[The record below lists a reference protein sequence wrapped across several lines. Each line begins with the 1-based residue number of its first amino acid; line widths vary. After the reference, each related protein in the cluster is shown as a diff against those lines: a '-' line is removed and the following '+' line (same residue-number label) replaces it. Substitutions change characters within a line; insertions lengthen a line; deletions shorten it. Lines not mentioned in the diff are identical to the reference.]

1 MTKQQHIEQVSNR
14 IEEYENLHSNYKKKY
29 NISIIFF
36 MVLLILVVVLF
47 VVYIIVK
54 KDLSIYD
61 LILLIGALLILV
73 CVSCIPIVKY
83 SETIERLEI
92 KIDTLQKVLGYY
104 IIMMLE

>member
-1 MTKQQHIEQVSNR
+1 MTKQQHIEQVSKR
-14 IEEYENLHSNYKKKY
+14 IEECENLYSNYKKKY

-61 LILLIGALLILV
+61 LILLIGAPFILV
-73 CVSCIPIVKY
+73 CISCIPIVKY

-92 KIDTLQKVLGYY
+92 EIDTLQKVLSYY
-104 IIMMLE
+104 TTMMLE

>member
-14 IEEYENLHSNYKKKY
+14 IEECENLYCNYKKKY
-29 NISIIFF
+29 NISIISF
-36 MVLLILVVVLF
+36 MVLFMLVVVFF

-54 KDLSIYD
+54 KDLSVYD
-61 LILLIGALLILV
+61 LILLIGAPLILV
-73 CVSCIPIVKY
+73 CISCIPIVKY
-83 SETIERLEI
+83 SETVERLEI